1 MESTL
6 WVALNNLFII
16 TFFSFVI
23 FSLRIKVI
31 GLVLNATNLHYCLS
45 RDRMKFGILGP
56 KDRFVQD
63 MCQQE
68 TFHHRGQGDT
78 IKKGPELENPN
89 VWRELRCEV
98 SGPRSS
104 TIQICSLRGRRRSVF
119 WLVAIERAL

>member
-1 MESTL
+1 MGRFKQL
-6 WVALNNLFII
+6 LFII
-16 TFFSFVI
+16 IFFSFVI

-31 GLVLNATNLHYCLS
+31 GLVLNATNLHYCLN

-78 IKKGPELENPN
+78 IKKGPELETQTFGESCG
-89 VWRELRCEV
+89 VKFLDREVLLFKSVACV
-98 SGPRSS
+98 AGAGPFF
-104 TIQICSLRGRRRSVF
+104 G
-119 WLVAIERAL
+119 

>member
-1 MESTL
+1 M
-6 WVALNNLFII
+6 
-16 TFFSFVI
+16 
-23 FSLRIKVI
+23 I
-31 GLVLNATNLHYCLS
+31 GLVLNVTKLHYCQS

-68 TFHHRGQGDT
+68 TFHHRGQGVT
-78 IKKGPELENPN
+78 IKKSPDLENPN

-98 SGPRSS
+98 SRPRSY
-104 TIQICSLRGRRRSVF
+104 TIQICSLRGKRRFVF